1 MMSLMTVRS
10 ARNTLMA
17 IFAIWSCSIQAQG
30 QFEAPPVL
38 DAAKILP
45 GSIASGP
52 NYRVEQRVVNDGL
65 MNTYRITSTF
75 GTFDARSD
83 AELTKRV
90 QEIGA
95 IAKLKELERSKE
107 FAKGIE
113 STAGNVVEG
122 TKSLV
127 TKPVE
132 TVGGAVRGAGT
143 MLRRTGDSLFGDPKS
158 RYEDDALKSIAGVS
172 ENKREFAARL
182 NVDPYSSN
190 EVLQEALTRVARA
203 AAAGNIVTAGALAA
217 VGGGAG
223 TAVSVTSGSQT
234 LNEMLKE
241 MPPTDIR
248 RMNREKL
255 QKIGIS
261 SDLIDLFNGNSNL
274 SPTYQTLLVDALE
287 RLKGVSGREAL
298 VKSAI
303 AADSDALA
311 MLRQRQA
318 RMLAGFH
325 ERVQPLQSLT
335 AAGNVIAARTRDG
348 KVVVAVPVDYIVW
361 TNSVA
366 NGASTATAQLQAS
379 AGSAARELWVGGGL
393 TPVARKE
400 YEARGWKVFDKAAD
414 KLIGPG

>member
-1 MMSLMTVRS
+1 
-10 ARNTLMA
+10 MA
-17 IFAIWSCSIQAQG
+17 VFAIWNCSIQAQV
-30 QFEAPPVL
+30 QYEAPPVL
-38 DAAKILP
+38 EAAKILQ
-45 GSIASGP
+45 GSLASGP

-75 GTFDARSD
+75 GAFDAHSD
-83 AELTKRV
+83 AELAKRI

-95 IAKLKELERSKE
+95 IAKLKDLERSKE
-107 FAKGIE
+107 FAKGIA

-127 TKPVE
+127 TKPVD
-132 TVGGAVRGAGT
+132 TVSGVVRGAGT

-158 RYEDDALKSIAGVS
+158 RYEDDALKSVSGVS
-172 ENKREFAARL
+172 ENKREFAARM

-190 EVLQEALTRVARA
+190 EILQEALTRVARA

-217 VGGGAG
+217 VGGSAG
-223 TAVSVTSGSQT
+223 TAISVTGGSQT
-234 LNEMLKE
+234 LNEMLKR

-248 RMNREKL
+248 RMNRDKL

-261 SDLIDLFNGNSNL
+261 NDLIDLFNGNSNL
-274 SPTYQTLLVDALE
+274 SPTYQMLLVEALE
-287 RLKGVSGREAL
+287 RLTGVSGRETL

-303 AADSDALA
+303 SADSDAFA

-325 ERVQPLQSLT
+325 EKVQPLQSLT

-361 TNSVA
+361 TDSVA
-366 NGASTATAQLQAS
+366 NGTSTATAQLQAS

-393 TPVARKE
+393 TPIARKE
-400 YEARGWKVFDKAAD
+400 FEARGWKVFDKAAE

>member
-1 MMSLMTVRS
+1 MSTMTPR
-10 ARNTLMA
+10 
-17 IFAIWSCSIQAQG
+17 FACTAMIALFSLVGSSIYAQSNY
-30 QFEAPPVL
+30 EAPPPL
-38 DAAKILP
+38 EAGKILP
-45 GSIASGP
+45 ASIASGP

-75 GTFDARSD
+75 GTFEAHSD
-83 AELTKRV
+83 AELAKRI

-95 IAKLKELERSKE
+95 IAKLKDLERSKE
-107 FAKGIE
+107 FGKGIA

-132 TVGGAVRGAGT
+132 TVSGAVQGVGA
-143 MLRRTGDSLFGDPKS
+143 MLRRTGDSMFGDPKS
-158 RYEDDALKSIAGVS
+158 RYEDDALKSVSGVS
-172 ENKREFAARL
+172 QNKREFAARM

-203 AAAGNIVTAGALAA
+203 SAAGNIVTAGALAA

-223 TAVSVTSGSQT
+223 TAISVTGGSQT
-234 LNEMLKE
+234 LNEMLKR

-255 QKIGIS
+255 QKMNVS
-261 SDLIDLFNGNSNL
+261 SDLIDLFNGNSNF
-274 SPTYQTLLVDALE
+274 SPTYQMLFVDALE
-287 RLKGVSGREAL
+287 RLSGVSGREIL

-325 ERVQPLQSLT
+325 EKVQPLQSLS
-335 AAGNVIAARTRDG
+335 AAGNAIAARARDG
-348 KVVVAVPVDYIVW
+348 KVIVAVPVDYVVW
-361 TNSVA
+361 TDSVG

-379 AGSAARELWVGGGL
+379 AGSAARELWIGGGL
-393 TPVARKE
+393 TPLARKE
-400 YEARGWKVFDKAAD
+400 LEGRGWKIFDKAAD

>member
-38 DAAKILP
+38 DAGKILP
-45 GSIASGP
+45 GSVASGP

-75 GTFDARSD
+75 GTFEAHSD
-83 AELTKRV
+83 AELAKRI

-107 FAKGIE
+107 FAKGIS

-127 TKPVE
+127 TKPVD
-132 TVGGAVRGAGT
+132 TVSGAVKGAGT

-158 RYEDDALKSIAGVS
+158 RYEDDALKSISGTA
-172 ENKREFAARL
+172 ENKREFASRM

-190 EVLQEALTRVARA
+190 EVLQDALTRVARA

-217 VGGGAG
+217 VGGGVG
-223 TAVSVTSGSQT
+223 TAISVTGGSQT
-234 LNEMLKE
+234 LNEMLRR

-261 SDLIDLFNGNSNL
+261 ADLIDLFNGNSNF
-274 SPTYQTLLVDALE
+274 SPTYQMLFVDALE
-287 RLKGVSGREAL
+287 RLGGVSGREAL
-298 VKSAI
+298 IKGAI
-303 AADSDALA
+303 SADSDALA

-325 ERVQPLQSLT
+325 EKVQPLQSLS
-335 AAGNVIAARTRDG
+335 AAGNVVAARTRDG
-348 KVVVAVPVDYIVW
+348 KVVIAVPVDYIVW
-361 TNSVA
+361 TDSVA
-366 NGASTATAQLQAS
+366 NGASTATTQLQAT
-379 AGSAARELWVGGGL
+379 AATAPRELWVGGGL
-393 TPVARKE
+393 SPGARKE
-400 YEARGWKVFDKAAD
+400 LEARGWKVFDKTAD